1 MAKYAMDKSVLESFI
16 EKTIIRHGNPIL
28 SDPIVRVGKS
38 PIRKLGKS
46 DRLVSPVVNLH
57 KRSMANDAGK
67 KIIAAAYLYYHAD
80 DPESIEIQ
88 QMITDI
94 GIENT
99 LRKISDLPDELIS
112 DISKIYKAVKDEKNV
127 IFN

>member
-1 MAKYAMDKSVLESFI
+1 
-16 EKTIIRHGNPIL
+16 
-28 SDPIVRVGKS
+28 
-38 PIRKLGKS
+38 
-46 DRLVSPVVNLH
+46 
-57 KRSMANDAGK
+57 
-67 KIIAAAYLYYHAD
+67 
-80 DPESIEIQ
+80 
-88 QMITDI
+88 MITDI